1 MAEVFIVLSWSQ
13 GKSLYL
19 LSIATGA
26 VDLNLQLRC
35 CHLLTSG
42 KLTNLSRIQ
51 LLNLQSRDVFN
62 VSILNVSVNTLFVK
76 LFEL

>member
-13 GKSLYL
+13 GKALYL

-35 CHLLTSG
+35 CHLLERLVS
-42 KLTNLSRIQ
+42 LPEVRIQ